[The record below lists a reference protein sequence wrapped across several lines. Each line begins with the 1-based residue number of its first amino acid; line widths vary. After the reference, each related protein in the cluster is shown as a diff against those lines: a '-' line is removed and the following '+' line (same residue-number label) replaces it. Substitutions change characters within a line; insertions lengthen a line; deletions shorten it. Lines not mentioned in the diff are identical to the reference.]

1 MAGVP
6 SSTPFLTT
14 MSRPGRDATRI
25 RPSGVA
31 ATAVGLATAATR
43 VSVKPDGTVAA
54 SAGTA
59 PTAINDTVS
68 TATMSDDTKNDDTK
82 NDDTKNEDATRR
94 KRNRITR

>member
-1 MAGVP
+1 MAGAP

-82 NDDTKNEDATRR
+82 NEDATRR

>member
-82 NDDTKNEDATRR
+82 NEDATRR
-94 KRNRITR
+94 RRNRITR

>member
-82 NDDTKNEDATRR
+82 NEDATRR

>member
-43 VSVKPDGTVAA
+43 VSVKPDGTVA
-54 SAGTA
+54 SAGTT

-68 TATMSDDTKNDDTK
+68 TDTTSDGTKNDDTK
-82 NDDTKNEDATRR
+82 NDDTKNDHATRR
-94 KRNRITR
+94 KRNRIKR

>member
-14 MSRPGRDATRI
+14 MRRPGRDATRI

-82 NDDTKNEDATRR
+82 NEDATRR